1 MRHLPSIA
9 AEEAATAVVE
19 VAVVSTSAEAGAFPA
34 VVVVASTAA
43 ELVASVGV
51 AAIVG
56 LAAVGSKEAANR
68 LRAAWARS
76 EECRPPGVLEE
87 LAAPVAPVLL
97 TQWPSPM
104 VSGTHSA
111 MLMAR
116 LAVPAGSEIPD
127 SAMADSVTADGAVV
141 GDIPATALDVG
152 VAAGDGVLVLAG
164 VQHGAMRGIR
174 FGPFTHIL
182 IGDTQILTGAAP
194 GGAIPTII
202 RPATFTRTVTRI
214 LETA

>member
-9 AEEAATAVVE
+9 AEVAATAVVE
-19 VAVVSTSAEAGAFPA
+19 VAGVSTAAEAGAFPA
-34 VVVVASTAA
+34 VVVASTAA

-56 LAAVGSKEAANR
+56 RAAEGSKEAANR